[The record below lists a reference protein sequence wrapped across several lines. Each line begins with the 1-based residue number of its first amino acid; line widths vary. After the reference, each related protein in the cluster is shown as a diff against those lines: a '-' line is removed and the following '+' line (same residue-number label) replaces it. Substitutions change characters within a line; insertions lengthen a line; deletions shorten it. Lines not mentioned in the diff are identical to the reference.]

1 MELIF
6 AMRNNSASQTEERD
20 FKDWLRRTAEKLKRG
35 ELPPESWDERH
46 SPLEESAVQRRDAA
60 KNLQAAAR
68 LPAQAS
74 SSAGEE

>member
-35 ELPPESWDERH
+35 ELPRESWEERH
-46 SPLEESAVQRRDAA
+46 PLDESAAQRRIAALISRIAA
-60 KNLQAAAR
+60 KDDHR
-68 LPAQAS
+68 RH
-74 SSAGEE
+74 

>member
-46 SPLEESAVQRRDAA
+46 SPLEESAVQRRIAALISRIAA
-60 KNLQAAAR
+60 KDDHR
-68 LPAQAS
+68 RH
-74 SSAGEE
+74 